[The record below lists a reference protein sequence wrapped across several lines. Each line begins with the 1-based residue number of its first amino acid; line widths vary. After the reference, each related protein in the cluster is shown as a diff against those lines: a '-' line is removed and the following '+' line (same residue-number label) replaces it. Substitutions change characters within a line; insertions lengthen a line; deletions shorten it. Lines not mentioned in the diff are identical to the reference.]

1 MTPQQARELVER
13 ALVQVAPDADLTAL
27 ASDADFRDI
36 LELDSLDFLSFVEA
50 LSDISG
56 YRIEEDDYP
65 AFSSV
70 AGGARFL
77 AAHAEGPNR

>member
-1 MTPQQARELVER
+1 MTPQQARELIER
-13 ALVQVAPDADLTAL
+13 ALAQVAPDADLAAL
-27 ASDADFRDI
+27 PPDADVRDI

-50 LSDISG
+50 LSHSSG

-70 AGGARFL
+70 AGGAGFL
-77 AAHAEGPNR
+77 AAHAGTG